1 MALMRPNPARV
12 DPRFLLYAYLGPE
25 FQATIRE
32 RTVHGSTVE
41 RILLT
46 EFPDF
51 PIAVPDLETQRSVA
65 GLLGAL
71 DDRIE
76 LNRRMNHTLES
87 IARAVFKSWFVDFD
101 PVLKKM
107 EGGEVGLPPDLAALF
122 PSSLDMGSAGIPL
135 GWRRTTLGEVVELH
149 DSRRV
154 PLASRERAARKG
166 CYPYYGAAGPIDCVD
181 DFLFDQVS
189 VLVGED
195 GSVVTAEGHPVTQY
209 VWGRYWVNNHAH
221 VVTGRDPVSTE
232 HVLLH
237 LQNAEAASLVTG
249 AVQPKLSQTNLRK
262 VPFLLPPPPVCQAF
276 SSVMAPLFAGIR
288 RMKSQSEAAT
298 ALRDALLPHLLAG
311 AGHGN
316 R

>member
-1 MALMRPNPARV
+1 
-12 DPRFLLYAYLGPE
+12 
-25 FQATIRE
+25 
-32 RTVHGSTVE
+32 
-41 RILLT
+41 
-46 EFPDF
+46 
-51 PIAVPDLETQRSVA
+51 
-65 GLLGAL
+65 
-71 DDRIE
+71 
-76 LNRRMNHTLES
+76 
-87 IARAVFKSWFVDFD
+87 
-101 PVLKKM
+101 
-107 EGGEVGLPPDLAALF
+107 
-122 PSSLDMGSAGIPL
+122 
-135 GWRRTTLGEVVELH
+135 
-149 DSRRV
+149 V